1 VVAGPLILTPVP
13 AADVARGDGGQVSE
27 FVEGMCRVTKDSIGG
42 RAGDLVELRRWQRRS
57 TGLIYARRADGRR
70 RHRTAVLG
78 LPRKNGKST
87 KGSGYALHGLVLG
100 GEGAEVYSCAADK
113 DQARIV
119 FGTARRMVEMDPE
132 LSAVIRCYRD
142 ALEHPASGSVYRC
155 LSSEAFTKEGLN
167 PTTVVYDEPHAAPDR
182 ELYDV
187 MSLAMGARS
196 DPLMILI
203 STAGVK
209 ADRSGGDS
217 MFYGLWQYGRQVAS
231 GEIDDPSFFMIWWG
245 APEGADH
252 RDPAVWRAANPGYD
266 DIVNGEDFASAVL
279 RTPENEFRTKRL
291 NQWVSSA
298 QAWLP
303 AGSWDD
309 RADPG
314 RVIPARAR
322 VVLGFDGSKTGD
334 NTGIV
339 VATAEER
346 PHVDV
351 AGLWERPQDAVE
363 WSVPRAEVKDALRA
377 CCKRWDVLEIAWDPY
392 LWLDAA
398 EELVDEGLPVVEF
411 PQSQSR
417 MAPATQRFYELVTT
431 GGLTHSGDPRL
442 ARHVAN
448 TVLKSDSRGSRI
460 VKESPHSPRKIDL
473 AVGAV
478 MAVDRAA
485 FWAGQKDIDVL
496 ETIW

>member
-1 VVAGPLILTPVP
+1 MVAPPLVLTPVP
-13 AADVARGDGGQVSE
+13 PADMARGDGPEVCG
-27 FVEGMCRVTKDSIGG
+27 FIEGMCRVTKDSIGG
-42 RAGDLVELRRWQRRS
+42 RAGDLIELRPWQKRTTR
-57 TGLIYARRADGRR
+57 LVYARRADGRR
-70 RHRTAVLG
+70 RHRTAVVG
-78 LPRKNGKST
+78 LPRKNGKSS

-100 GEGAEVYSCAADK
+100 GQGAEVYSAATDK
-113 DQARIV
+113 EQARIV
-119 FGTARRMVEMDPE
+119 FGVARRMVELDPE
-132 LSAVIRCYRD
+132 LSAAIRVYRD
-142 ALEHPASGSVYRC
+142 TLEHPASGSIYRC

-167 PTTVVYDEPHAAPDR
+167 PTTIVYDEPHAAPDR
-182 ELYDV
+182 ELFDV
-187 MSLAMGARS
+187 LSLAMGARS
-196 DPLMILI
+196 DPLMLLI

-209 ADRSGGDS
+209 SDRSGADS
-217 MFYGLWQYGRQVAS
+217 MFYGLFQYGQRVAS
-231 GEIDDPSFFMIWWG
+231 GELEDPSFFMAWWG
-245 APEGADH
+245 APADSDH
-252 RDPAVWRAANPGYD
+252 RDPEVWRAANPGFD
-266 DIVNGEDFASAVL
+266 DIVGGEDFASAVL

-309 RADPG
+309 RADPA
-314 RVIPARAR
+314 RVIADRAR

-334 NTGIV
+334 NTGII
-339 VATAEER
+339 VATAEEC
-346 PHVDV
+346 PHLDV

-363 WSVPRAEVKDALRA
+363 WSVPRSEVKDALRA
-377 CCKRWDVLEIAWDPY
+377 CCKRWEVLEIAWDPY

-398 EELVDEGLPVVEF
+398 EELLDEGLPVVEF

-473 AVGAV
+473 AVAAV

-485 FWAGQKDIDVL
+485 FWAGVKPRNWSNTV
-496 ETIW
+496 W